1 MKPMSRSLMAASLLV
16 SLSGLCLAQTAP
28 ENKGH
33 APRAD
38 RIEKMHAKMGE
49 RHAKHLAELKGKLKL
64 EASQDAAW
72 AAFEQSMQMAS
83 PPVTH
88 PDRATLEKM
97 TTPERLDQMEAHK
110 AQRDAQMKKHVDA
123 TKTFYAALNSTQK
136 KVFDTETARAMSNM
150 MKGGMK
156 KGGMHGSH
164 EGHNKHSQH

>member
-1 MKPMSRSLMAASLLV
+1 MKPMSRSLIAASLML
-16 SLSGLCLAQTAP
+16 SLSGLSLAQTAP
-28 ENKGH
+28 EHQGH

-38 RIEKMHAKMGE
+38 RMEKMHAKMGE

-64 EASQDAAW
+64 ESSQESVW
-72 AAFEQSMQMAS
+72 ATFEQSMQVAS
-83 PPVTH
+83 PSVAH

-97 TTPERLDQMEAHK
+97 TTPERLEQMQAHK

>member
-33 APRAD
+33 APRTD
-38 RIEKMHAKMGE
+38 RIEKVHAKMGE

-72 AAFEQSMQMAS
+72 AAFEQSMQTAS

-88 PDRATLEKM
+88 PDRAALEKM

-110 AQRDAQMKKHVDA
+110 AQRDAQMKKHADA

>member
-1 MKPMSRSLMAASLLV
+1 MKPMSRSLMAASLLL

-33 APRAD
+33 APRTD
-38 RIEKMHAKMGE
+38 RIEKVHAKMGA

-110 AQRDAQMKKHVDA
+110 AQRDAQMKKHADA

-136 KVFDTETARAMSNM
+136 KVFDTETARAMSSM
-150 MKGGMK
+150 MGGSMMR
-156 KGGMHGSH
+156 GNGHGRH
-164 EGHNKHSQH
+164 EGHNQHGHH